1 MNLRARQPAPIRQ
14 GDPLHWRISVYIL
27 FRLVLASIFLIL
39 VAAQVIGGDQLS
51 VGTNSYFYLEIAT
64 FLLMGI
70 SALGLRTVR
79 SLQSLA
85 YLQFIVDTVLI
96 TVLVTQTGGIRSLF
110 TVLYFM
116 TIVASAYLV
125 YRRGSLIVAA
135 LNSAAFVVVAIVQPM
150 THLEPNQVLT
160 STSPSVSPL
169 YAEVLTGVFGFFLV
183 AILAGQLADK
193 LRETGQALIEQEAQS
208 RALQEALTQIAN
220 TIRGGLVIIGADQRL
235 RSANP
240 TALKLFPTL
249 QDAPASESIPRFDSE
264 QAVWEVQLQEED
276 QIRHVI
282 LSRSP
287 LEDGGVVITMEDVTR
302 LRGMERVMQREE
314 RQAAVGRLAAGI
326 AHEIRNPLAS
336 LSGAIQLLKDEHE
349 GPLLDIAQR
358 EVLRLNDLV
367 GEFLASAR
375 PISLRLTLVSVSAIV
390 DEVVAAFGKD
400 PRYGE
405 QVDIVVAEEDD
416 GDGDGQAVLDADR
429 VHQVLWNL
437 LLNAAQAMPEGGT
450 IHVSLRLTQ
459 RLVTIEVRDEG
470 IGISQEELAKVFD
483 PFYTTRQGG
492 TGLGLANVDRLV
504 RAHGGTVGV
513 RSRVGDGTTF
523 ILDFPRKHQHD
534 ETTPAQDED

>member
-1 MNLRARQPAPIRQ
+1 LNLRARQPAPIRQ

-326 AHEIRNPLAS
+326 AHEIRNPLTS
-336 LSGAIQLLKDEHE
+336 LSGAVQLLQPTSEDER
-349 GPLLDIAQR
+349 LMAIIQR
-358 EVLRLNDLV
+358 EVQRLNQLV
-367 GEFLASAR
+367 TDFMEAAR
-375 PISLRLTLVSVSAIV
+375 PRTLDPKPTDLPSLVEAVVETFGHDQRYQGLVKVAVSTQPLDPVMV
-390 DEVVAAFGKD
+390 D
-400 PRYGE
+400 PE
-405 QVDIVVAEEDD
+405 QI
-416 GDGDGQAVLDADR
+416 R
-429 VHQVLWNL
+429 QVLWNL
-437 LLNAAQAMPEGGT
+437 VLNAAQAMPGGGT
-450 IHVSLRLTQ
+450 IKVTLSRIGDRVRLM
-459 RLVTIEVRDEG
+459 VTDEG
-470 IGISQEELAKVFD
+470 SGIPAADLEKVFD
-483 PFYTTRQGG
+483 PFYSRKTGG
-492 TGLGLANVDRLV
+492 TGLGLATVDRV
-504 RAHGGTVGV
+504 ARDHGGEVWV
-513 RSRVGDGTTF
+513 RSEEGVGTTF
-523 ILDFPRKHQHD
+523 AIWLPYKRSG
-534 ETTPAQDED
+534 EPEAREDRSG

>member
-326 AHEIRNPLAS
+326 AHEIRNPLTS
-336 LSGAIQLLKDEHE
+336 LSGAVQLLQPTSEDER
-349 GPLLDIAQR
+349 LMAIIQR
-358 EVLRLNDLV
+358 EVQRLNQLV
-367 GEFLASAR
+367 TDFMEAAR
-375 PISLRLTLVSVSAIV
+375 PRTLDPKPTDLPSLVEAVVETFGHDQRYQGLVKVAVSTQPLDPVMV
-390 DEVVAAFGKD
+390 D
-400 PRYGE
+400 PE
-405 QVDIVVAEEDD
+405 QI
-416 GDGDGQAVLDADR
+416 R
-429 VHQVLWNL
+429 QVLWNL
-437 LLNAAQAMPEGGT
+437 VLNAAQAMPGGGT
-450 IHVSLRLTQ
+450 IKVTLSRIGDRVRLM
-459 RLVTIEVRDEG
+459 VTDEG
-470 IGISQEELAKVFD
+470 SGIPAADLEKVFD
-483 PFYTTRQGG
+483 PFYSRKTGG
-492 TGLGLANVDRLV
+492 TGLGLATVDRV
-504 RAHGGTVGV
+504 ARDHGGEVWV
-513 RSRVGDGTTF
+513 RSEEGVGTTF
-523 ILDFPRKHQHD
+523 AIWLPYKRSG
-534 ETTPAQDED
+534 EPEAREDRSG

>member
-51 VGTNSYFYLEIAT
+51 VGMNSYFYLEIAT

-326 AHEIRNPLAS
+326 AHEIRNPLTS
-336 LSGAIQLLKDEHE
+336 LSGAVQLLQPTSEDER
-349 GPLLDIAQR
+349 LMAIIQR
-358 EVLRLNDLV
+358 EVQRLNQLV
-367 GEFLASAR
+367 TDFMEAAR
-375 PISLRLTLVSVSAIV
+375 PRTLDPKPTDLPSLVEAVVETFGHDQRYQGLVKVAVSTQPLDPVMV
-390 DEVVAAFGKD
+390 D
-400 PRYGE
+400 PE
-405 QVDIVVAEEDD
+405 QI
-416 GDGDGQAVLDADR
+416 R
-429 VHQVLWNL
+429 QVLWNL
-437 LLNAAQAMPEGGT
+437 VLNAAQAMPGGGT
-450 IHVSLRLTQ
+450 IKVTLSRIGDRVRLM
-459 RLVTIEVRDEG
+459 VTDEG
-470 IGISQEELAKVFD
+470 SGIPAADLEKVFD
-483 PFYTTRQGG
+483 PFYSRKTGG
-492 TGLGLANVDRLV
+492 TGLGLATVDRV
-504 RAHGGTVGV
+504 ARDHGGEVWV
-513 RSRVGDGTTF
+513 RSEEGVGTTF
-523 ILDFPRKHQHD
+523 AIWLPYKRSG
-534 ETTPAQDED
+534 EPEAREDRSG